1 MVELLSIILSDSIH
15 TDYFNTIDSNL
26 AKYVRLLTIYLLDLI
41 NLCAT

>member
-1 MVELLSIILSDSIH
+1 MLTLILFDSIH
-15 TDYFNTIDSNL
+15 TDHFTTIDSNL